1 MEEQLWHKHKWP
13 ETVKKTIEY
22 PNEPLYKILEN
33 TAEKSGDLPCTK
45 FMGTTTTY
53 SETDN
58 AANQIANFLV
68 KNGIK
73 KGDKVAIFL
82 PNTPHYPI
90 IFFGILKAGG
100 VAVTCNPSY
109 TTNELNFQLKDS
121 EAVMVFFLDHE
132 KFTPSTYEAIE
143 GTQVKHVVACN
154 VKDYL
159 SKVKGILG
167 GLLGKF
173 PRKRLQVVKNH
184 RGTVIWRLPS
194 NKEDMCTLYKDIMD
208 SYEPEKPRIEFQEE
222 DLAMLIY
229 TGGTTGVPK
238 GVMLSH
244 KNLFSNILQIN
255 EFVRIDPEETGEIQ
269 PFRYGEEVFIGA
281 LPWYHSYGLT
291 LTMIGGMYIGA
302 TVIPIID
309 PRAGKPPLSVILEAI
324 HEHRGT
330 VFHAVPAFY
339 AAIVNHQNVNQ
350 YDLTSIIGCGSGAA
364 PLAPEL
370 AKNFERITNSWIVE
384 GYGLSETSPVTHLNP
399 TNKIQRK
406 FGTVGLP
413 LPDTYVKI
421 VDLDTGT
428 KELPQDE
435 DGEIALSGPQVMKGY
450 WKKPEA
456 TAEVFREI
464 DGKKYFLSGDIGHLD
479 EEGFTV
485 ITDRK
490 KDMIIVG
497 GLKAYPREIEDILY
511 GHPKVNL
518 AAVIGLPSEDDDDPK
533 NEYVAAYLVLKEGET
548 SNEEEIIE
556 WCKERMAGYKRPKK
570 VEFRDEL
577 PMTNV
582 GKVLR
587 RVIKD
592 EELCK

>member
-13 ETVKKTIEY
+13 ETVKKTLEPY

-33 TAEKSGDLPCTK
+33 TAEKSGDLPYTK

-53 SETDN
+53 SETND
-58 AANQIANFLV
+58 AANRIANFLL

-90 IFFGILKAGG
+90 VFFGILKAGG

-109 TTNELNFQLKDS
+109 TTDELKFQLKDS
-121 EAVMVFFLDHE
+121 EAVMVFCLDHE
-132 KFTPSTYEAIE
+132 RFTPSTYEAIK
-143 GTQVKHVVACN
+143 GSQVKHVVICS
-154 VKDYL
+154 VKDFL
-159 SKVKGILG
+159 PKLKGIIGGILG
-167 GLLGKF
+167 KV
-173 PRKRLQVVKNH
+173 PKS
-184 RGTVIWRLPS
+184 PYYE
-194 NKEDMCTLYKDIMD
+194 EDITSIYKDIIA

-244 KNLFSNILQIN
+244 KNLYSNILQIN
-255 EFVRIDPEETGEIQ
+255 EFVRIDLEETGDVQ

-281 LPWYHSYGLT
+281 LPWYHSFGLT
-291 LTMIGGMYIGA
+291 LTMIGGIYIGA

-324 HEHRGT
+324 NDYKGT
-330 VFHAVPAFY
+330 VLHAVPTMY
-339 AAIVNHQNVNQ
+339 AAIVNHPNVDQ

-384 GYGLSETSPVTHLNP
+384 GYGLSETSPVTHMNP
-399 TNKIQRK
+399 TNKLQRK

-413 LPDTYVKI
+413 VPDTYIKI

-428 KELPQDE
+428 KELPRGE

-464 DGKKYFLSGDIGHLD
+464 DGKKYFLTGDIGHLD
-479 EEGFTV
+479 EEGFTL

-490 KDMIIVG
+490 KDMIIVS
-497 GLKAYPREIEDILY
+497 GLKAYPREIEDILF
-511 GHPKVNL
+511 GHPKVKL
-518 AAVIGLPSEDDDDPK
+518 AAVIGLPDEEKPG

-548 SNEEEIIE
+548 ATAEEIIE
-556 WCKERMAGYKRPKK
+556 WCKEKMAGYKRPKK

-577 PMTNV
+577 PMTIV

-587 RVIKD
+587 RVIKED
-592 EELCK
+592 ELSNRL

>member
-13 ETVKKTIEY
+13 ETVKKTLEY

-33 TAEKSGDLPCTK
+33 TAEKSGDLPYTK

-53 SETDN
+53 SETND
-58 AANQIANFLV
+58 AANRISNFLI

-90 IFFGILKAGG
+90 VFFGILKAGG

-109 TTNELNFQLKDS
+109 TTGELNFQLKDS
-121 EAVMVFFLDHE
+121 EAEMVFCLDHE
-132 KFTPSTYEAIE
+132 RFTPSTYEAIK
-143 GTQVKHVVACN
+143 GTQVKHVVICS
-154 VKDYL
+154 VKDFL
-159 SKVKGILG
+159 PKIKGILG
-167 GLLGKF
+167 SILGKV
-173 PRKRLQVVKNH
+173 PKSPYYEGNI
-184 RGTVIWRLPS
+184 TSI
-194 NKEDMCTLYKDIMD
+194 YKDIIA

-222 DLAMLIY
+222 DLAILIY

-244 KNLFSNILQIN
+244 KNLYSNILQIN
-255 EFVRIDPEETGEIQ
+255 EYVRIDPEETGEVQ

-291 LTMIGGMYIGA
+291 LTMIAGMYIGA

-339 AAIVNHQNVNQ
+339 AAIVNHQNVDQ

-384 GYGLSETSPVTHLNP
+384 GYGLSETSPVTHMNP

-413 LPDTYVKI
+413 VPDTYVQI

-428 KELPQDE
+428 KELPQGE

-464 DGKKYFLSGDIGHLD
+464 DGKKYFLTGDIGHLD

-511 GHPKVNL
+511 GHPKVKL
-518 AAVIGLPSEDDDDPK
+518 AAVIGLPSVDDDDPK

-548 SNEEEIIE
+548 STEEEIIG

-577 PMTNV
+577 PMTNI

-587 RVIKD
+587 RVIKED
-592 EELCK
+592 ELGK

>member
-13 ETVKKTIEY
+13 ETVKKTLEPY

-33 TAEKSGDLPCTK
+33 TAEKSGNLPYTK

-53 SETDN
+53 SETND
-58 AANQIANFLV
+58 AANRIANFLI
-68 KNGIK
+68 KKGIK

-82 PNTPHYPI
+82 PNTPHYTI
-90 IFFGILKAGG
+90 AFFGILKAGG

-109 TTNELNFQLKDS
+109 TTDELNFQLKDS
-121 EAVMVFFLDHE
+121 EAVMVFCLDHE
-132 KFTPSTYEAIE
+132 RFTPSTYEAIK
-143 GTQVKHVVACN
+143 GTQVKHVVICS
-154 VKDYL
+154 VKDFL
-159 SKVKGILG
+159 PKLKGIIGGILG
-167 GLLGKF
+167 KV
-173 PRKRLQVVKNH
+173 PKSPYYEADI
-184 RGTVIWRLPS
+184 TSIY
-194 NKEDMCTLYKDIMD
+194 KEIIS
-208 SYEPEKPRIEFQEE
+208 SYEPEKPIIEFQEE

-244 KNLFSNILQIN
+244 KNLYSNILQIN
-255 EFVRIDPEETGEIQ
+255 EFVRIDLEETGDVQ

-281 LPWYHSYGLT
+281 LPWYHSFGLT
-291 LTMIGGMYIGA
+291 LTMIGGIYIGA

-324 HEHRGT
+324 NDYKGT
-330 VFHAVPAFY
+330 VLHAVPTMY
-339 AAIVNHQNVNQ
+339 AAIVNHPNVDQ

-384 GYGLSETSPVTHLNP
+384 GYGLSETSPVTHMNP
-399 TNKIQRK
+399 TNKLQRK

-413 LPDTYVKI
+413 VPDTYIKI

-428 KELPQDE
+428 KELPRGE

-464 DGKKYFLSGDIGHLD
+464 DGKKYFLTGDIGHLD
-479 EEGFTV
+479 EEGFTL

-490 KDMIIVG
+490 KDMIIVS
-497 GLKAYPREIEDILY
+497 GLKAYPREIEDILF
-511 GHPKVNL
+511 GHPKVKL
-518 AAVIGLPSEDDDDPK
+518 AAVIGLPDEEKPG

-548 SNEEEIIE
+548 ATAEEIIE
-556 WCKERMAGYKRPKK
+556 WCKEKMAGYKRPKK

-577 PMTNV
+577 PMTIV

-587 RVIKD
+587 RVIKED
-592 EELCK
+592 ELSNRL